1 MYTKD
6 HTKWNYALLLEL
18 VEGPLRNSRRLEEAF
33 KVSKFGRRLL
43 SFLHPYNRR
52 FADIKK
58 TRPNRKWIR
67 LATALIDTLLSTED
81 GIRILYE
88 DKLLRQ
94 IADSFAELDQ
104 YAGQP
109 SPNPFFSKSRIENT
123 LSVGYFDMLGVLS
136 KHPEGIKLMEAFT
149 FFTHAYHLCELRSRD
164 DIIKAIVEQF
174 DYTNDGQARV
184 VLSKALTSNYMHTRI
199 YMTKHLG
206 KLLQR
211 HGPASW
217 ILELLTTQLYDTSR
231 EVAQIAAGY
240 LQVACESEETLR
252 AVVQLRPALDHLG
265 DIGQSLLMRFL
276 STAEGF
282 GHLMESG
289 YIEREVDAW
298 FIQGN
303 LQYVIQIE
311 TCLSAV
317 FAPIPGSDQ
326 VTGDSS
332 SSRQQS
338 QQIAPLHLY
347 GELAK
352 TDEGCRILRERG
364 HYVQFASYIREHG
377 FEATDAVTIHQLKS
391 AIWAVGHIG
400 STAGGLP
407 LLEDDEIVE
416 HIVNIAEQSQ
426 VLSVRGT
433 CFFVLGLIASTVQGS
448 DLLEDYGWLSATDVG
463 GRLTAICI
471 PDDLSDFVEMPSRP
485 EDSSESKLADPRS
498 VPPLPSL
505 EDANERRILADI
517 SSLGNYVLASQAM
530 RSLARLRSKHREAFA
545 SVRLYHRAI
554 TMINHAHFKQPV
566 RTFVCDMFDIKLDLV
581 TLHALNREQELV
593 DRHFED
599 MKLQFANRLESQA
612 NDGSPSSSLDAARQ
626 HQPAVNWR
634 RSTSLSRVTTVEK
647 ERERDCEARK
657 VVMQPKVTSKGGFNE
672 VESGDEAAS

>member
-18 VEGPLRNSRRLEEAF
+18 VEGPLRNPRRLEEAF
-33 KVSKFGRRLL
+33 RVSKFGRRLM
-43 SFLHPYNRR
+43 SFFHPYNRR

-67 LATALIDTLLSTED
+67 LGTALIDTLLSSED
-81 GIRILYE
+81 GVRILYE
-88 DKLLRQ
+88 DKLFRQ
-94 IADSFAELDQ
+94 VADSLAELDQ

-174 DYTNDGQARV
+174 DYTNDGQARA

-199 YMTKHLG
+199 HMTKHLG
-206 KLLQR
+206 KLLAR
-211 HGPASW
+211 HGLASW

-252 AVVQLRPALDHLG
+252 VVVQLRPALDHLG
-265 DIGQSLLMRFL
+265 EAGQSLLMRFL
-276 STAEGF
+276 STNEGF
-282 GHLMESG
+282 GHLVESG
-289 YIEREVDAW
+289 YIEREVEAW
-298 FIQGN
+298 FIHGN

-311 TCLSAV
+311 TCLSSV
-317 FAPIPGSDQ
+317 FAPIPGSDRD
-326 VTGDSS
+326 GE
-332 SSRQQS
+332 SSRQ

-352 TDEGCRILRERG
+352 TEEGCRILRERG
-364 HYVQFASYIREHG
+364 HYVQFALYIREHG
-377 FEATDAVTIHQLKS
+377 FEATDAITIHQLKS

-416 HIVNIAEQSQ
+416 HIVNIAEQSP

-463 GRLTAICI
+463 GRLTGICI
-471 PDDLSDFVEMPSRP
+471 PDDLSDFVEMPARP
-485 EDSSESKLADPRS
+485 DQVDKATSPASGKISLPA
-498 VPPLPSL
+498 PLPLL

-517 SSLGNYVLASQAM
+517 SNLGNYVLASQAM

-545 SVRLYHRAI
+545 SVKLYHRAMI
-554 TMINHAHFKQPV
+554 MINHAHFKQPV

-581 TLHALNREQELV
+581 TLHALAREQEAV
-593 DRHFED
+593 DRHQEGFE
-599 MKLQFANRLESQA
+599 QAESGASAQLK
-612 NDGSPSSSLDAARQ
+612 GSPSSDATRQ
-626 HQPAVNWR
+626 LRLSWR
-634 RSTSLSRVTTVEK
+634 RSTSLSRVTTVDK
-647 ERERDCEARK
+647 ERDRDSEARK
-657 VVMQPKVTSKGGFNE
+657 MIMQPRMVTKGGFE
-672 VESGDEAAS
+672 ETDAVSIAT